1 MAGDPTK
8 VRTGPGWFHIA
19 PLGSTEPDDLSTGTP
34 EDWSSIDS
42 DWVNL
47 GYTDGGAEFIFN
59 QTFEDIAVDQELD
72 PIAVLQTA
80 RSIAVNVSVAE
91 LTAANL
97 ETAFNGGDVA
107 TPGGGITTFEP
118 PEAGDFTHV
127 MLGFEPLDALERWV
141 FRKCLQVGS
150 VSLARRKAP
159 DKSLIPLSFRA
170 LKPADD
176 PAFIAILDTDYTT
189 GS

>member
-8 VRTGPGWFHIA
+8 VRVGPGWLYIA
-19 PLGSTEPDDLSTGTP
+19 PLDSTEPDDLTTAWETVDAG
-34 EDWSSIDS
+34 
-42 DWVNL
+42 WVNL
-47 GYTDGGAEFIFN
+47 GYTDGGAEFVFD
-59 QTFEDIAVDQELD
+59 QTFEDINVDQEND

-80 RSIAVNVSVAE
+80 RSITINVSAAE

-97 ETAFNGGDVA
+97 DIAFNGGTVA
-107 TPGGGITTFEP
+107 NPGGGLTTFEP
-118 PEAGDFTHV
+118 PDTGDYTHV

-150 VSLARRKAP
+150 VSIARRKAP
-159 DKSLIPLSFRA
+159 DKALIPMSFRA
-170 LKPADD
+170 LKPADAT
-176 PAFIAILDTDYTT
+176 AFIAILDSDYTT